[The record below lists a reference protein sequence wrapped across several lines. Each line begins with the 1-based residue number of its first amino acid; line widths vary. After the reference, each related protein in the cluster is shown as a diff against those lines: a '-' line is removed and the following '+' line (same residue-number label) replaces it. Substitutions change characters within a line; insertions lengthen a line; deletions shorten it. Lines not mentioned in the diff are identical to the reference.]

1 MKDRK
6 TATLEKPKLG
16 RKKDEFEDPAVKEKS
31 HPDLFD
37 KCRGD
42 GGYFGYFRARNDMFF
57 SRPVLEGIPG
67 PRMKYQGKEVIMW
80 AINNYMGLAG
90 NEEVRDAARKSLEQ
104 WGTFTPMGSR
114 MLTGNTDRHI
124 TLENKLAAYLQK
136 PAAAL
141 FNYGYLGVMGTISA
155 LTGPNDV
162 IVMDRLSHA
171 SIVDGTILAS
181 AGRRFRPFK
190 HNDMDHLE
198 HHLKAANRLRKGGI
212 LIVIEGVYGMRGDL
226 ADLPGICDLKER
238 YGARLFVDDAHGFG
252 VMGEHGRG
260 TGEHFGVQDRIDLY
274 FGTFAKAFAA
284 IGGVTAG
291 EEEVVRYIKY
301 NARTNVFAK
310 SLPMVYVDAL
320 ETTLD
325 IIENQP
331 EYRQRMWEVAKRLQ
345 KGLIAEGYDIGDTKS
360 PITPVYVPAGSE
372 QIGMQMIKMLREDY
386 GVFVSGVTY
395 PVVPREVVM
404 FRMIPTASHSDED
417 VDLTVEAFKK
427 MRDRLSLDLSEKPSL
442 RNR

>member
-6 TATLEKPKLG
+6 TATLEKPKSR
-16 RKKDEFEDPAVKEKS
+16 RKRNESENPAMKETGA
-31 HPDLFD
+31 PDLFD

-42 GGYFGYFRARNDMFF
+42 GGYFGYFRTRNDMFF
-57 SRPVLEGIPG
+57 SRPVLGGIPG
-67 PRMKYQGKEVIMW
+67 PRMEYQGKEVIMW

-90 NEEVRDAARKSLEQ
+90 NEEVKEAARKSLEE

-114 MLTGNTDRHI
+114 MLTGNTDQHI
-124 TLENKLAAYLQK
+124 ALEKKLAAFVQK

-155 LTGPNDV
+155 LTGPDDV

-310 SLPMVYVDAL
+310 SLPMIYVDAL
-320 ETTLD
+320 EKSLEL
-325 IIENQP
+325 IENRP
-331 EYRQRMWEVAKRLQ
+331 EYRKRMWDVAKRLQ
-345 KGLIAEGYDIGDTKS
+345 NGLVAEGYDIGDTKS

-372 QIGMQMIKMLREDY
+372 QIAMGMIKMLREDY

-417 VDLTVEAFKK
+417 VDLTIEAFRK
-427 MRDRLSLDLSEKPSL
+427 MRDRMNLDLSEKPSL